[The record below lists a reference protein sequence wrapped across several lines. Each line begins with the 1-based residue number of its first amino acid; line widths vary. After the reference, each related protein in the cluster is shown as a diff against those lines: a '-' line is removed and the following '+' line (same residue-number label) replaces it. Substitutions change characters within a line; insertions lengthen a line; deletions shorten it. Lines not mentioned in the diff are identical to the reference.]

1 MYNLTSFLNSSALSL
16 ERMVIPRENIIEVAR
31 LAILQLLLVS
41 ADADGRRRRVDD
53 NMIIEVS
60 YSCDV
65 VIINAKVK
73 VMMKNLDLDDA
84 SKSKLGDFPV
94 SKIRILQLF
103 LSLDRYHDVSS
114 SLSRDGSWIAPGCYL
129 PSSCRRACSGTTY
142 NSTV

>member
-60 YSCDV
+60 
-65 VIINAKVK
+65 
-73 VMMKNLDLDDA
+73 
-84 SKSKLGDFPV
+84 
-94 SKIRILQLF
+94 
-103 LSLDRYHDVSS
+103 
-114 SLSRDGSWIAPGCYL
+114 
-129 PSSCRRACSGTTY
+129 
-142 NSTV
+142 

>member
-65 VIINAKVK
+65 VIINAKV
-73 VMMKNLDLDDA
+73 MMKNLDLDDASA

-103 LSLDRYHDVSS
+103 LSL
-114 SLSRDGSWIAPGCYL
+114 
-129 PSSCRRACSGTTY
+129 
-142 NSTV
+142 